1 MFRKFRILIL
11 LLILATVALGTWRAN
26 SRLTAW
32 EHTIHVAVSPIAG
45 DDSPATSRFVGE
57 LGGDDFA
64 EIAQW
69 LQEQSNRHGRTVL
82 QPVAIRV
89 APPVAAG
96 RRQAAAGTPAGKPA
110 RRRHVEPAD
119 ALVGIAA

>member
-1 MFRKFRILIL
+1 MFRKLRILIL
-11 LLILATVALGTWRAN
+11 LLILATVGLGAWRAN

-32 EHTIHVAVSPIAG
+32 EHTIHVAIYPIAG
-45 DDSPATSRFVGE
+45 DDSPQTAPFVAE
-57 LGGDDFA
+57 LGNDDFA

-69 LQEQSNRHGRTVL
+69 LQEQSDRYGRTVL
-82 QPVAIRV
+82 QPIAIRV
-89 APPVAAG
+89 ASPVAAG
-96 RRQAAAGTPAGKPA
+96 AAAGKPA